1 MGTGFERQSQNSI
14 SFFLPCFFPEWRIFS
29 PICRILTVFGL
40 ELYLIIRE
48 GSSVT
53 GTRLLLTIHYAVAG
67 NDRCDQISVRE
78 KLTLF

>member
-1 MGTGFERQSQNSI
+1 MKGRAKIPSL
-14 SFFLPCFFPEWRIFS
+14 FFCLVSSLNGEFFS

-48 GSSVT
+48 GYSVT
-53 GTRLLLTIHYAVAG
+53 RTRLLLTIHYAVTG
-67 NDRCDQISVRE
+67 NDRCDQISVGE